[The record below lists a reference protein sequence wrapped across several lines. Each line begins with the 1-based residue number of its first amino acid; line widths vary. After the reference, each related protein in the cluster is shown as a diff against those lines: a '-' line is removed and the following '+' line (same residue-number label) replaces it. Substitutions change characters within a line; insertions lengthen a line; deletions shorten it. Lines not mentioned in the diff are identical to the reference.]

1 MNRRKFLRTAG
12 ACLAA
17 LKLAR
22 YASGF
27 ERVASMDAAS
37 DAVAG
42 AGGIRLNQ
50 IGYLPGRPKV
60 ASVSVLARSFR
71 VRSLATNAVVFEA
84 GLSAPHADP
93 ASGDTIRRA
102 DFSSLRTPGQYRIE
116 LDTGAQGDPF
126 CVGRDVYAQA
136 VELTMRSFYGQRCGC
151 EVNLDAQHA
160 HAKCHMESAFH
171 PSSGKTGASTNYGGW
186 HDAGDYGRY
195 IVNSGITTAT
205 LLWAWEMFPS
215 LHTMSLR
222 IPESGGPI
230 PDFLAEIQWN
240 LKWMMSLQ
248 DTDGGVWHK
257 QTRNDFCGFIL
268 PQDEQGPNYIIGT
281 GADPF
286 KGTGAT
292 ADFAAV
298 MAIAARCYRSAA
310 PEFATSCLQAARR
323 AWAWLQAHPNVRFNN
338 PADIHTAEYGDA
350 EFHDEILWAAGELW
364 RTTGEE
370 AFHRAF
376 LAILPHSLNDLT
388 IDVPTATSV
397 SALGYWTYVLAQSTG
412 SEEAKAAIRQATLKK
427 AEPLARQC
435 AENGYGNSLAIEDY
449 QGASNATAT
458 NHALLLLV
466 ADRFHPN
473 AVWTNCA
480 LDSIHYLL
488 GRNCFGISWVTQLGT
503 HSVLQP
509 HHRPSAAIKDV
520 PPWPGLLVVGPN
532 ASPSDPIS
540 LALGKRPPMRMYVD
554 DHLAYSCNEP
564 IITCN
569 APLVFALASTLSQR

>member
-1 MNRRKFLRTAG
+1 MNRRKFLRTSS
-12 ACLAA
+12 ACLAS

-27 ERVASMDAAS
+27 ETVVSMDAAP
-37 DAVAG
+37 AAATG
-42 AGGIRLNQ
+42 AGGICVNQ

-60 ASVSVLARSFR
+60 ASVSVSARSFR
-71 VRSLATNAVVFEA
+71 VRSLATNAVVFDA

-93 ASGDTIRRA
+93 ASGDTIRQA
-102 DFSSLRTPGQYRIE
+102 DFSALRTPGQYRIE
-116 LDTGAQGDPF
+116 LDSGAQGDPF
-126 CVGRDVYAQA
+126 HVGRDIYAQA
-136 VELTMRSFYGQRCGC
+136 LELTMRSFYGQRCGC
-151 EVNLDAQHA
+151 AVNLDPQHS
-160 HAKCHMESAFH
+160 HPQCHMESAFH
-171 PSSGKTGASTNYGGW
+171 PSSGKTGASTYYGGW

-205 LLWAWEMFPS
+205 LLWAWEMFPAI
-215 LHTMSLR
+215 HTISLR

-240 LKWMMSLQ
+240 LKWMMLLQ

-292 ADFAAV
+292 SNFVAV

-310 PEFATSCLQAARR
+310 PEFAGSCLQAARR
-323 AWAWLQAHPNVRFNN
+323 AWAWLQAHPNVRFTN
-338 PADIHTAEYGDA
+338 PADIRTAEYGDTD
-350 EFHDEILWAAGELW
+350 FRDEILWATSELW

-370 AFHRAF
+370 AYHRAF
-376 LAILPHSLNDLT
+376 LSMLPHSLNDLN
-388 IDVPTATSV
+388 IDVPTATTV
-397 SALGYWTYVLAQSTG
+397 SALGYWTYVLAHSAG
-412 SEEAKAAIRQATLKK
+412 SEEAKAAIQQATLKK
-427 AEPLARQC
+427 AEQLARQS

-449 QGASNATAT
+449 QGASNATAA

-480 LDSIHYLL
+480 LDDIHYLL
-488 GRNCFGISWVTQLGT
+488 GRNCFGISWVTQLGAR
-503 HSVLQP
+503 SVLQP
-509 HHRPSAAIKDV
+509 HHRPSGAIKDA
-520 PPWPGLLVVGPN
+520 PPWPGLIGRRTQHVAFGSGLAGSWQ
-532 ASPSDPIS
+532 ASSD
-540 LALGKRPPMRMYVD
+540 AHVCG
-554 DHLAYSCNEP
+554 
-564 IITCN
+564 
-569 APLVFALASTLSQR
+569 

>member
-1 MNRRKFLRTAG
+1 MNRRKFLRAAG
-12 ACLAA
+12 ACVAGQ
-17 LKLAR
+17 KLAR
-22 YASGF
+22 YACAVEES
-27 ERVASMDAAS
+27 ASMDAQS
-37 DAVAG
+37 DAIASTD
-42 AGGIRLNQ
+42 GIRANQ

-60 ASVSVLARSFR
+60 ASVSLPARSFR
-71 VRSLATNAVVFEA
+71 VRSLTTNAIVLQA
-84 GLSAPHADP
+84 DLSASQADP
-93 ASGDTIRRA
+93 ASGDIVRQA
-102 DFSSLRTPGQYRIE
+102 DFSALQSPGQYRIE

-126 CVGRDVYAQA
+126 RVGHDVYAQA
-136 VELTMRSFYGQRCGC
+136 LELTMRSFYGQRCGC
-151 EVNLDAQHA
+151 EANLDAQHV
-160 HAKCHMESAFH
+160 HPQCHMESAFH
-171 PSSGKTGASTNYGGW
+171 PSSGKTGATTNSGGW

-205 LLWAWEMFPS
+205 LLWAWEMFPA

-257 QTRNDFCGFIL
+257 QTRNDFCGFIP

-292 ADFAAV
+292 GDFAAV
-298 MAIAARCYRSAA
+298 MAIAARCYRSVAPKFAA
-310 PEFATSCLQAARR
+310 SCLQAARR
-323 AWAWLQAHPNVRFNN
+323 AWAWLQAHPNVRFTN

-350 EFHDEILWAAGELW
+350 GFQDEILWAAGELW
-364 RTTGEE
+364 HTTDED
-370 AFHRAF
+370 AYHRAF
-376 LAILPHSLNDLT
+376 LAMLPHSLADLA
-388 IDVPTATSV
+388 IEMPSATLV
-397 SALGYWTYVLAQSTG
+397 SALGYWTYALAPSAGT
-412 SEEAKAAIRQATLKK
+412 AAVKAAIQQATLKYS
-427 AEPLARQC
+427 AQLVRQC
-435 AENGYGNSLAIEDY
+435 AENGYGHSLAIEDY
-449 QGASNATAT
+449 KGASNGLVA
-458 NHALLLLV
+458 NHALLLLI

-480 LDSIHYLL
+480 LDDVHYLL
-488 GRNCFGISWVTQLGT
+488 GRNCFGISWVTQLGAR
-503 HSVLQP
+503 SVLQP
-509 HHRPSAAIKDV
+509 HHRPSGAMKEF
-520 PPWPGLLVVGPN
+520 PPWPGLLVGGPN

-564 IITCN
+564 TINCN
-569 APLVFALASTLSQR
+569 APLVFALAATLNHQ